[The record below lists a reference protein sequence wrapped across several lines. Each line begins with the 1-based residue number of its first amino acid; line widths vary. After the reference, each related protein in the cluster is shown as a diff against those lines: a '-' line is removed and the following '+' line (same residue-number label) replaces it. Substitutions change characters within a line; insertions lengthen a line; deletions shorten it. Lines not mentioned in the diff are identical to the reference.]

1 VPFRLNFTPEAERQ
15 LAALERDKGLA
26 KRLKAVR
33 KALGYLELNP
43 KHPSLNTHKYDS
55 LPGPNG
61 AEVFEAYAENNT
73 PAAYRIF
80 WCNWSEGPSGPA
92 RQVKRIP
99 VITILSITPHP

>member
-1 VPFRLNFTPEAERQ
+1 VPFKLKFTPEADGQ

-55 LPGPNG
+55 LPGPSG

-80 WCNWSEGPSGPA
+80 WCYGHEEAAGTG
-92 RQVKRIP
+92 RQVRRVP